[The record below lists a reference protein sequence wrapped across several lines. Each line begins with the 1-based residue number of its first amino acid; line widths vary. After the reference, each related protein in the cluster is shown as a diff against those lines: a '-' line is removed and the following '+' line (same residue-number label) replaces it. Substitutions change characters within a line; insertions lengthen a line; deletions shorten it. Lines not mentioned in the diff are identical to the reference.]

1 MVSATAASPIL
12 PAWPGMGFMFLEAVN
27 RSDIPLIT
35 AYIMFV
41 GFLFVVV
48 NTLVDLLY
56 GVINPMVDLV
66 GRRQ

>member
-1 MVSATAASPIL
+1 
-12 PAWPGMGFMFLEAVN
+12 
-27 RSDIPLIT
+27 
-35 AYIMFV
+35 
-41 GFLFVVV
+41 VVV